1 MSNIIFVLVICLC
14 LAAAAADS
22 FDFNEFYKKE
32 LEIILNDLL
41 VIIKDQLENN
51 STSNI

>member
-14 LAAAAADS
+14 LAAAADS